1 MKRRRHLSEHS
12 RLLNSSRFSRTKTSR
27 KAEWKAPSIHNYDF
41 FRCRQAAR
49 LNLQV
54 PHAAACHYCR
64 ATGGPSTQFAS
75 HAPSTR
81 SGCHRI
87 IPEASQAAI
96 LSSVHDLRTARITMV
111 RSLMVLRIRF
121 AEDRLVEAAGRG
133 VRQYVMI
140 GAGLETFPW
149 RQPSFAQSMQI
160 FAVDHPATLAFTR
173 DRLRKGGLS
182 PPSNLTFVPLDLE
195 QRQLGH
201 SLVGCG
207 FDGETA
213 AFWSV
218 LGVTQYLRSES
229 LHALLA
235 FAGSLPSGS
244 EIVLSFNPFDDEL
257 DGDDLDE
264 INRSMARGA
273 AVGEPWITRMRPA
286 DLARQLAC
294 LGFSRVFH
302 LTPLLAQER
311 YFSNRSEHL
320 RASRFEQLM
329 AAVV

>member
-1 MKRRRHLSEHS
+1 MLPDQP
-12 RLLNSSRFSRTKTSR
+12 SRTILNPAIQR
-27 KAEWKAPSIHNYDF
+27 
-41 FRCRQAAR
+41 AAHQ
-49 LNLQV
+49 LLDSPLILDDPV
-54 PHAAACHYCR
+54 AI
-64 ATGGPSTQFAS
+64 GL
-75 HAPSTR
+75 
-81 SGCHRI
+81 

-96 LSSVHDLRTARITMV
+96 LSSAHDLRSPRITMV
-111 RSLMVLRIRF
+111 RSLMMLRNRF
-121 AEDRLVEAAGRG
+121 AEDRLLEAAGRG

-140 GAGLETFPW
+140 GPGLETFPW

-173 DRLRKGGLS
+173 DRLRERGLS

-207 FDGETA
+207 FDRESE
-213 AFWSV
+213 AFWSI
-218 LGVTQYLRSES
+218 LGVIQYLSSES

-235 FAGSLPSGS
+235 FAGSLPAGS
-244 EIVLSFNPFDDEL
+244 ETVMSFNPLDDEL

-264 INRSMARGA
+264 LNRSMARGA

-286 DLARQLAC
+286 DLARRLAC
-294 LGFSRVFH
+294 LGFGSVFH
-302 LTPLLAQER
+302 LTPMLAQER
-311 YFSNRSEHL
+311 YFSNRSDQL